1 MAVDEILNRIRNQ
14 IPDRGA
20 ACNPLADFC
29 GGEVEAALEAREV
42 VGVGGGAAT
51 VDDEADGGAQFV
63 DTAPCVEQGKI
74 VFAEKE
80 EEFGVWVEGTEGVR
94 GIDAV
99 AWALAGEFQRA
110 EGETLFAF
118 DRGGDHLCAE
128 KARGRVGVVFVGRV
142 CSRDEEDEVE
152 LQLLEGV
159 PCEDEVSVMDGV
171 EAAAK
176 EGDAARRARFAHWV
190 HGAGGAGIKGR

>member
-1 MAVDEILNRIRNQ
+1 
-14 IPDRGA
+14 
-20 ACNPLADFC
+20 
-29 GGEVEAALEAREV
+29 LEAREV
-42 VGVGGGAAT
+42 VGEGGGAAT

-99 AWALAGEFQRA
+99 TRAFAGEFQRA

-118 DRGGDHLCAE
+118 DCGGDHLCAE
-128 KARGRVGVVFVGRV
+128 KARGRVGVGFVGRV
-142 CSRDEEDEVE
+142 CSRDKEDEVE

-159 PCEDEVSVMDGV
+159 PCEDEVSVMDGI